1 MTALEMRQEFE
12 GEFAADAR
20 LDRERLAAAMA
31 TLSEKSLETLET
43 LLTAEYES
51 QLGEYDV
58 KASRASVTRCVA
70 ARNEAERA
78 IRAVASACG
87 VKL

>member
-1 MTALEMRQEFE
+1 MTALEMRQDAET
-12 GEFAADAR
+12 EFARDAQ

-58 KASRASVTRCVA
+58 KAARARVTRCVA

-78 IRAVASACG
+78 IRAVARHLG